1 MTAIFVSATGTDVGK
16 TFVTAG
22 LVRHLLKDG
31 SAVDAIK
38 PVVSGFDPAAIEA
51 SDPGALLAALGRPL
65 TIEEAER
72 ISPWR
77 FAAPLSPDMA
87 ARREGRAI
95 DFGAVTDFCRA
106 AMAARRGHLLV
117 EGIGGI
123 MVPLD
128 ASHTVLDLITQLRL
142 PLLLVAG
149 TYVGTISHTL
159 TALQVLAR
167 RNLDVAAVIVS
178 ESQGSAASLDDTVA
192 TIARFSDSIDV
203 VGIPRLADAA
213 TADAAT
219 AHPAFAAIAQLL

>member
-1 MTAIFVSATGTDVGK
+1 MTAVFVSATGTDVGK
-16 TFVTAG
+16 TFVTTG
-22 LVRHLLKDG
+22 LIRHFLKDG
-31 SAVDAIK
+31 RAVDAIK
-38 PVVSGFDPAAIEA
+38 PVVSGFDPAALA
-51 SDPGALLAALGRPL
+51 GSDPGALLAALGRPL
-65 TIEEAER
+65 TIEEVQR

-87 ARREGRAI
+87 ARREGRGV
-95 DFGAVTDFCRA
+95 DFAAVTEFCRSA
-106 AMAARRGHLLV
+106 AAGCRGHLFI

-128 ASHTVLDLITQLRL
+128 ERHTVLDLITQLRL

-159 TALQVLAR
+159 TALHVLAR

-178 ESQGSAASLDDTVA
+178 ESAASAASLKETVA
-192 TIARFSDSIDV
+192 TIARFSGSLDV

-213 TADAAT
+213 SAD
-219 AHPAFAAIAQLL
+219 PVFAAIARLL

>member
-1 MTAIFVSATGTDVGK
+1 MSAIFVSATGTDVGK

-22 LVRHLLKDG
+22 LIRHFRKDG
-31 SAVDAIK
+31 RAVDALK
-38 PVVSGFDPAAIEA
+38 PVVSGFDPAALA
-51 SDPGALLAALGRPL
+51 QSDPGALLAALGRPL
-65 TIEEAER
+65 TIAEAER
-72 ISPWR
+72 VSPWR
-77 FAAPLSPDMA
+77 FAAPVSPDMA

-95 DFGAVTDFCRA
+95 DFAAVTDFCRSA
-106 AMAARRGHLLV
+106 VAGRRGHLFI

-128 ASHTVLDLITQLRL
+128 QSHTVLDLISQLRL

-178 ESQGSAASLDDTVA
+178 ESEGSAASLEDTVA
-192 TIARFSDSIDV
+192 TIARFSDSLDV

-213 TADAAT
+213 AAD
-219 AHPAFAAIAQLL
+219 PAFAAIARLL

>member
-1 MTAIFVSATGTDVGK
+1 MTAVFVSATGTDVGK

-22 LVRHLLKDG
+22 LIRHFRKDG
-31 SAVDAIK
+31 RAVDALK
-38 PVVSGFDPAAIEA
+38 PVVSGFEPAALPG

-65 TIEEAER
+65 TIEEAQR

-87 ARREGRAI
+87 ARREGRI
-95 DFGAVTDFCRA
+95 VDFAAVTDFCRS
-106 AMAARRGHLLV
+106 AMAGRRGHLFI

-128 ASHTVLDLITQLRL
+128 ERHTVLDLITQLRL

-159 TALQVLAR
+159 TALHVLAR

-178 ESQGSAASLDDTVA
+178 ESAASAASLKDTVA
-192 TIARFSDSIDV
+192 TIARFSDSIEV
-203 VGIPRLADAA
+203 AGIPRLADAA
-213 TADAAT
+213 SAD
-219 AHPAFAAIAQLL
+219 PAFAAIARLL

>member
-22 LVRHLLKDG
+22 LIRHLRAQG
-31 SAVDAIK
+31 RAVDAIK
-38 PVVSGFDPAAIEA
+38 PVVSGFDPAAPA
-51 SDPGALLAALGRPL
+51 GSDPAALLAALGRPL
-65 TIEEAER
+65 TIEEIER

-87 ARREGRAI
+87 ARREDRAI
-95 DFGAVTDFCRA
+95 DFDAVTEFCRS
-106 AMAARRGHLLV
+106 AMAARRGLLFI

-128 ASHTVLDLITQLRL
+128 DNRTVLDLMTQLRL
-142 PLLLVAG
+142 PILLVAG
-149 TYVGTISHTL
+149 SYVGTISHTL
-159 TALQVLAR
+159 TALQILTR

-203 VGIPRLADAA
+203 VGIPRLAD
-213 TADAAT
+213 TAT
-219 AHPAFAAIAQLL
+219 AHPAFAAIARLL